1 MIFKDK
7 EKTLKAERDA
17 LISALKIEREK
28 NERLKSDIE
37 DLTRELDREKKRNG
51 KSAEKAAS
59 YENAKISEYRLA
71 LSALKMFIDKVERFS
86 ASGTPVKEKREITE
100 ILKGYLT
107 DGDYNVLKTA
117 VDKAS
122 AAFESAEDADENFD
136 IDAALSAGDLDLKK
150 LCEEFGVYR
159 G

>member
-1 MIFKDK
+1 MIFNDK

-37 DLTRELDREKKRNG
+37 DLKRELDREKKRNG

-71 LSALKMFIDKVERFS
+71 LSALKIFIDKVERFS
-86 ASGTPVKEKREITE
+86 ASGTPVKEKIKITE

-122 AAFESAEDADENFD
+122 AAFESVEDADENFD

>member
-1 MIFKDK
+1 MIFNDK
-7 EKTLKAERDA
+7 EKTFKAERDA
-17 LISALKIEREK
+17 LISALKTEREK

-37 DLTRELDREKKRNG
+37 DLTRELDREKRRNE

-71 LSALKMFIDKVERFS
+71 LSALKMFIDKIERFS
-86 ASGTPVKEKREITE
+86 VSGTPVKEKREITE
-100 ILKGYLT
+100 ILKGCLN
-107 DGDYNVLKTA
+107 DGDYNDLKTA

-122 AAFESAEDADENFD
+122 AAFDSVEDADENFD